1 MRSIDTMTEAELRR
15 YTQGLQEALLP
26 FATAADRIQ
35 YYGGVTDD
43 TPLFACG
50 DDADSVMFELI
61 AYDDDIPHNPDE
73 CLGDP
78 SRVTV
83 GDLFVTRLAL
93 DKVY

>member
-1 MRSIDTMTEAELRR
+1 MTEAELRR

-26 FATAADRIQ
+26 FATAADRLQ
-35 YYGGVTDD
+35 YYGGISEDAPLYAEYGD
-43 TPLFACG
+43 TL
-50 DDADSVMFELI
+50 FELL